1 KKKTGPK
8 KGKKEREQ
16 RQLRRQIF
24 KTHVAI
30 EERRFRQVAIIWTNT
45 VQVTGV
51 QRDNALGNLAFL
63 DTAWVDTHYALR
75 KCQVKTAEIRQAL
88 YDTPN
93 GVTGGQEGYSS
104 DALKMGCN
112 KSKGGK
118 QLLNIFCGAVLET
131 LRGEKTCIE
140 HDLSRVIA

>member
-1 KKKTGPK
+1 MLPNAALEIFEGKEKIKGMSCQEAMARIMRTVGLVRRPKKDKAKKKTGPK

-63 DTAWVDTHYALR
+63 DTAWVDTHYAL
-75 KCQVKTAEIRQAL
+75 
-88 YDTPN
+88 
-93 GVTGGQEGYSS
+93 
-104 DALKMGCN
+104 
-112 KSKGGK
+112 
-118 QLLNIFCGAVLET
+118 
-131 LRGEKTCIE
+131 
-140 HDLSRVIA
+140 